1 LIKRAEIKTISTQHQ
16 EGANVYETFIK
27 VTRTLTVANS
37 HTRSPLLMA
46 REAPE
51 ISTEHPDT
59 RYSNLSLST
68 LHLALIKGPYKLDNE
83 MALV

>member
-1 LIKRAEIKTISTQHQ
+1 
-16 EGANVYETFIK
+16 
-27 VTRTLTVANS
+27 
-37 HTRSPLLMA
+37 MA

-83 MALV
+83 MALVYRKGVKY